1 MKRIFLLV
9 AMTFI
14 TSLASAQ
21 ITSEQYN
28 QINFKVSQQTMIE
41 QLQSYGFDYNYY
53 GNIGGMIDN
62 ELIEITFKTSQNGVI
77 EEMRVIEMKSLDERE
92 YAARVAELKEIAAG
106 ICRAHPHGAGGSHP
120 CHRLRPRRRCPEHR
134 GRAGRPLRAGD
145 ERSARG
151 SPVAGPGLSRGV
163 QRSLRPRGLRD
174 PGPEGLLPL

>member
-21 ITSEQYN
+21 ITSEQFN

-41 QLQSYGFDYNYY
+41 QLQSYRFDYNYY

-92 YAARVAELKEIAAG
+92 YAARVAELKEM
-106 ICRAHPHGAGGSHP
+106 
-120 CHRLRPRRRCPEHR
+120 
-134 GRAGRPLRAGD
+134 PLIKSGKITLDKQSPA
-145 ERSARG
+145 ERKYNIVYVYR
-151 SPVAGPGLSRGV
+151 
-163 QRSLRPRGLRD
+163 
-174 PGPEGLLPL
+174 